1 MCCRHGRQ
9 GGREGG
15 TGRDDKDARR
25 ARGPRTRLDHRSP
38 HVLSTAIELAARI
51 AANAP
56 GAVAATRRLM
66 WLTATDGA
74 VAGPAA
80 LPRGGVPAPP
90 RVVWL
95 PATAGAAAAPA
106 ALHEQPP
113 SEMREREAGEGLAS
127 FLEKRAPDW
136 HLDADGA

>member
-15 TGRDDKDARR
+15 TGRDDRDAKR
-25 ARGPRTRLDHRSP
+25 ARGTRTRLDHRSP

-80 LPRGGVPAPP
+80 L
-90 RVVWL
+90 
-95 PATAGAAAAPA
+95 
-106 ALHEQPP
+106 HEQPP

-127 FLEKRAPDW
+127 FL
-136 HLDADGA
+136 